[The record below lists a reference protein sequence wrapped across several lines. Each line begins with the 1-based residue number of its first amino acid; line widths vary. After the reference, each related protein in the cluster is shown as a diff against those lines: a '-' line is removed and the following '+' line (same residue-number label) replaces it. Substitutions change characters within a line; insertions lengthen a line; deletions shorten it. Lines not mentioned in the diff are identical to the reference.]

1 MLSPGSGN
9 TVIKSKL
16 ISRRMFLITAAK
28 AVVMVG
34 LVGRLIS
41 LQINQ
46 ATKYKSL
53 SDKNRFREWKLAPE
67 RGAIK
72 DFFDTKIASTEP
84 LYQLHLVPENA
95 KDLDNLFVRLKAIL
109 NITDRKVSYLKRV
122 IKTIKSGWL
131 AHGKNSTLLEDLF
144 IKYTKANFCTTVSNC
159 TSGIHAVC
167 IALGLNKDH
176 EVIVPAQTHVATA
189 HAAAITGAKVRFADI
204 DYKTGNI
211 LFSEI
216 KKLTN
221 KKTKCLIVVH
231 MTGLS
236 CEMDKI
242 VSFCRKKK
250 IFLIEDC
257 AHGLGTTYKK
267 KHVGNF
273 GEAGIFSFYP
283 TKQITTGEG
292 GVIISNNKILME
304 KIKIIKSIGVNT
316 PPEKR
321 KIQGVYDVTH
331 LGLNYRLTDFQAA
344 LAIGQMQRYKQNL
357 NNRRKNAKY
366 YIRELKK
373 IKGVEVQDFNIE
385 HSYFILQV
393 FFKNIKIRNNILSI
407 LKNKKIGSS
416 IHYARSVPM
425 MSYYKKKY
433 NLKKT
438 NFINSEN
445 YGSNSISLPTH
456 QFISKKMIDK
466 IIKIIEE
473 NI

>member
-1 MLSPGSGN
+1 MQTIPFSKPD
-9 TVIKSKL
+9 IRKS
-16 ISRRMFLITAAK
+16 
-28 AVVMVG
+28 
-34 LVGRLIS
+34 
-41 LQINQ
+41 
-46 ATKYKSL
+46 
-53 SDKNRFREWKLAPE
+53 D
-67 RGAIK
+67 
-72 DFFDTKIASTEP
+72 
-84 LYQLHLVPENA
+84 
-95 KDLDNLFVRLKAIL
+95 
-109 NITDRKVSYLKRV
+109 LKRV

-131 AHGKNSTLLEDLF
+131 AHGKNSSLLEDLF

-344 LAIGQMQRYKQNL
+344 LAIGQLQRYKQNL
-357 NNRRKNAKY
+357 NNRRKNAEY

-373 IKGVEVQDFNIE
+373 IKGVEVQDFNLE

-466 IIKIIEE
+466 IIKIIAE

>member
-1 MLSPGSGN
+1 MQTIPFSKPD
-9 TVIKSKL
+9 IRKS
-16 ISRRMFLITAAK
+16 
-28 AVVMVG
+28 
-34 LVGRLIS
+34 
-41 LQINQ
+41 
-46 ATKYKSL
+46 
-53 SDKNRFREWKLAPE
+53 D
-67 RGAIK
+67 
-72 DFFDTKIASTEP
+72 
-84 LYQLHLVPENA
+84 
-95 KDLDNLFVRLKAIL
+95 
-109 NITDRKVSYLKRV
+109 LKRV

-131 AHGKNSTLLEDLF
+131 AHGKNSSLLEDLF

-242 VSFCRKKK
+242 ISFCRKKK

-292 GVIISNNKILME
+292 GVIISNNKKLMD

-321 KIQGVYDVTH
+321 KIQGVYDVVN

-344 LAIGQMQRYKQNL
+344 LAIGQMKRYKKNL
-357 NNRRKNAKY
+357 TNRRNNAKY
-366 YIRELKK
+366 YISKIKK
-373 IKGVEVQDFNIE
+373 IKGIEVQDFNIN
-385 HSYFILQV
+385 HSYFILQI
-393 FFKNIKIRNNILSI
+393 FFENNRIRDNIL
-407 LKNKKIGSS
+407 LKLKEQKVGSS
-416 IHYARSVPM
+416 IHYATSVPM
-425 MSYYKKKY
+425 MSYYKNKY
-433 NLKKT
+433 NLNNYT
-438 NFINSEN
+438 FANSEK
-445 YGSNSISLPTH
+445 YGANSISLPTH
-456 QFISKKMIDK
+456 QFITKKMIDR
-466 IIKIIEE
+466 IIKILKE